1 MLKVEE
7 EKVSTSVGFEPTP
20 TKWNRFLI
28 CRLNHSAM
36 TSMIIQLLLMHRR
49 RCGSYV
55 GGVPRL
61 SGSALPGNVHVHV
74 VTLPGLYVYSPFIR
88 NSFLN
93 IDAFIIGEILLDS
106 NLK

>member
-36 TSMIIQLLLMHRR
+36 TSIISLLFLMHRG

-55 GGVPRL
+55 GSDPRL
-61 SGSALPGNVHVHV
+61 SGSAFPGNVHV
-74 VTLPGLYVYSPFIR
+74 VTLPGLYIYSPFTR
-88 NSFLN
+88 NSFLD
-93 IDAFIIGEILLDS
+93 IDAFIVGEIL
-106 NLK
+106 